1 MVTVTQPY
9 TKCFIP
15 LESDPSVLSDLMYD
29 LGVSTTLALMDVVS
43 IEDSSLLSLISRPA
57 LALILVL
64 PTSDEYERHR
74 RKVTFEVAED
84 PIAGEVFWFRQ
95 TIDNACGL
103 YAILHAI
110 CNFGTKAYIGM
121 FSYTF

>member
-1 MVTVTQPY
+1 
-9 TKCFIP
+9 
-15 LESDPSVLSDLMYD
+15 MYD
-29 LGVSTTLALMDVVS
+29 LGVSNSLALVDVVS
-43 IEDSSLLSLISRPA
+43 IEDPTLLGIISRPA

-74 RKVTFEVAED
+74 RATKKMVEAAKD
-84 PIAGEVFWFRQ
+84 PKTEEIIWFRQ

-110 CNFGTKAYIGM
+110 CNFEIKDYIRMSFIHAGGIL
-121 FSYTF
+121 